1 MYKTIGGI
9 YSMNQFE
16 QQYNERKNT
25 VVNYLNDVITLLEN
39 QQKDDT
45 AKALMNLKKNVEH
58 NLFSIVLVGEF
69 SAGKST
75 FLNAL
80 MHKKILPSFTSET
93 TATVNFLRH
102 KEEAPN
108 GEAGIVYYND
118 GHTEVLPD
126 LSLKT
131 IEQVVSTRGD
141 KGEERVA
148 TTIDH
153 VDLFLESDFL
163 KKGVMLVDSPGL
175 NGVADNHREITE
187 KQIKASHASIFMF
200 SADHPGSKTDFE
212 FVRDL
217 REQYGSQ
224 SNNIF
229 YVLNKID
236 AVRKSEGQTVEVVI
250 EDLKKSYAKQ
260 FPEDTTMPPIYPIA
274 GFAALVARDKDMKEY
289 IGGETITSQQRRDE
303 LERFSRM
310 EDFEARLWK
319 YLTEGERTK
328 AQLLEPINTSIAE
341 LNEQRKL
348 LEEQK
353 GLLEGKESSEELV
366 KQKEFLEQK
375 LDELQKE
382 KRRVANPLSMKI
394 STIVRELNED
404 IKAQCVNIGTR
415 IKAEIEP
422 MEDVEEMNLYAQN
435 LTRILESKYKR
446 IAQNIDN
453 RLKDELLMAVQ
464 EECSEYFSEINSGLL
479 EISNKSV
486 LKTDIGEFNS
496 KEIQINNDLEKK
508 ETELNIIKEEMSK
521 LRKKVSGL
529 EADSIEAQEIE
540 AELARKDE
548 EIYNLKNRKSS
559 YMSNFIMPDIHY
571 KTEQEWKKGSRSG
584 LLGGLAYIFVG
595 SKKELVNKEVAD
607 TRARDKAIEDRDKYL
622 SEIDSE
628 TKRLETERKNMRTS
642 SRSSKV
648 IESEIRNNM
657 EQMKDLQAEY
667 EEKQKKIIENMKE
680 NSAKACRR
688 MTRNINNYTEDCSDK
703 FISSAS
709 MYLTS
714 QQKNYVEF
722 TKNVFESSINQKM
735 SEQKQKLDKVLEL
748 INTEGKERD
757 EQLNTINSDI
767 ESVRDL
773 QNKGIEIKADLEESL
788 NDTIEQEVL

>member
-1 MYKTIGGI
+1 
-9 YSMNQFE
+9 MNQFE
-16 QQYNERKNT
+16 QQYNERKTT

-45 AKALMNLKKNVEH
+45 AKALMNLKNNVEH

-102 KEEAPN
+102 KDEAPN

-175 NGVADNHREITE
+175 NGIAENHREITE

-200 SADHPGSKTDFE
+200 SADHPGSRTDFE

-236 AVRKSEGQTVEVVI
+236 AIRESEGQSVEGVI

-260 FPEDTTMPPIYPIA
+260 FPENTTMPAIYPVA
-274 GFAALVARDKDMKEY
+274 GFAALVARDTDMKEY
-289 IGGETITSQQRRDE
+289 IGGEIIKSQQRRDE
-303 LERFSRM
+303 LEQFSRM

-353 GLLEGKESSEELV
+353 GLLEGKESSEELI

-375 LDELQKE
+375 LDDLQKE
-382 KRRVANPLSMKI
+382 KKRVTNPLSMKI
-394 STIVRELNED
+394 STIVRELNEE
-404 IKAQCVNIGTR
+404 IKSQCAKIGDR
-415 IKAEIEP
+415 IKVEIEP
-422 MEDVEEMNLYAQN
+422 IEDVEEMNSYAQN
-435 LTRILESKYKR
+435 LTRNLDIKYKR
-446 IAQNIDN
+446 IGQNIDN
-453 RLKDELLMAVQ
+453 RLKDELLMAVK
-464 EECSEYFSEINSGLL
+464 EECSEYFSEINNGLL

-486 LKTDIGEFNS
+486 LKTNIGEFNS
-496 KEIQINNDLEKK
+496 EGIQINNDLEKK
-508 ETELNIIKEEMSK
+508 ETELSMMKEEMSR
-521 LRKKVSGL
+521 LRKKVSEL

-540 AELARKDE
+540 AELAKKDE

-622 SEIDSE
+622 SELDSE
-628 TKRLETERKNMRTS
+628 TKRLESERKNMKTS
-642 SRSSKV
+642 SRSSKA

-657 EQMKDLQAEY
+657 EEMKELQSEY
-667 EEKQKKIIENMKE
+667 EEKQKKIIESVRE

-688 MTRNINNYTEDCSDK
+688 MTRNINNYIEDCSDK

-722 TKNVFESSINQKM
+722 TKNIFESSINQKM
-735 SEQKQKLDKVLEL
+735 NEQKQKLDKVLEL

-757 EQLNTINSDI
+757 EQLNAVNRDI
-767 ESVRDL
+767 ESIKDL
-773 QNKGIEIKADLEESL
+773 QNKGIEIKTDLEGSL
-788 NDTIEQEVL
+788 NDTIEQEAL

>member
-1 MYKTIGGI
+1 
-9 YSMNQFE
+9 MNQFE
-16 QQYNERKNT
+16 QQYNERKTT

-45 AKALMNLKKNVEH
+45 AKALMNLKNNVEH

-102 KEEAPN
+102 KDEAPN

-175 NGVADNHREITE
+175 NGIAENHREITE
-187 KQIKASHASIFMF
+187 KQIKASHASIFVF
-200 SADHPGSKTDFE
+200 SADHPGSRTDFE

-236 AVRKSEGQTVEVVI
+236 AIRESEGQSVEGVI

-260 FPEDTTMPPIYPIA
+260 FPEDTTMPAIYPVA
-274 GFAALVARDKDMKEY
+274 GFAALVARDTDMKEY
-289 IGGETITSQQRRDE
+289 IGGEIIKSQQRRDE
-303 LERFSRM
+303 LEQFSRM
-310 EDFEARLWK
+310 ENFEARLWK

-341 LNEQRKL
+341 LSEQRKL

-353 GLLEGKESSEELV
+353 GLLEGKENSEDLV

-382 KRRVANPLSMKI
+382 KRRVANPLRIKI
-394 STIVRELNED
+394 SAIIRELNEE
-404 IKAQCVNIGTR
+404 IKSQCSR
-415 IKAEIEP
+415 IEDKKKAEIEP
-422 MEDVEEMNLYAQN
+422 IEDVEELNLYAQG
-435 LTRILESKYKR
+435 LTKRINNEYKR
-446 IAQNIDN
+446 IAQNIDY
-453 RLKDELLMAVQ
+453 RLKDDLLIAVK
-464 EECSEYFSEINSGLL
+464 EECSEYFSEINDGLL
-479 EISNKSV
+479 EMSNKSA
-486 LKTDIGEFNS
+486 LQIDFDEFTS
-496 KEIQINNDLEKK
+496 KEIQVNNDLEKK
-508 ETELNIIKEEMSK
+508 ETELEVLKKEMSK
-521 LRKKVSGL
+521 LRENISGL
-529 EADSIEAQEIE
+529 EADSIEAQELE
-540 AELARKDE
+540 AEIAKKDE
-548 EIYNLKNRKSS
+548 ELYNLKNRKSS
-559 YMSNFIMPDIHY
+559 YMSNFITPDIHY
-571 KTEQEWKKGSRSG
+571 KIEQEWKEGSRGG
-584 LLGGLAYIFVG
+584 LLGGLAYILVG

-622 SEIDSE
+622 SELDNE
-628 TKRLETERKNMRTS
+628 TRRLENERKNMKTA
-642 SRSSKV
+642 SRSSKS
-648 IESEIRNNM
+648 IEREIRNNM
-657 EQMKDLQAEY
+657 EEMKELQAEY
-667 EEKQKKIIENMKE
+667 EEKQKKIIESMKE
-680 NSAKACRR
+680 NSTKVCRE
-688 MTRNINNYTEDCSDK
+688 MARNMSYYIEDCSDK
-703 FISSAS
+703 FISSVS
-709 MYLTS
+709 MYLNS
-714 QQKNYVEF
+714 QRKNYVEF

-735 SEQKQKLDKVLEL
+735 NEQKQKLDKVLEL

-757 EQLNTINSDI
+757 EQLSAVNNDI
-767 ESVRDL
+767 ESIKDL
-773 QNKGIEIKADLEESL
+773 QNKGIEIKTDLEGSL
-788 NDTIEQEVL
+788 NDTIEQEAL

>member
-1 MYKTIGGI
+1 
-9 YSMNQFE
+9 MNQFE

-45 AKALMNLKKNVEH
+45 AKALMNLKNNVEH

-102 KEEAPN
+102 KDEAPN

-141 KGEERVA
+141 KGDERVA
-148 TTIDH
+148 TIIDH

-236 AVRKSEGQTVEVVI
+236 AIRESEGQSVEGVI

-260 FPEDTTMPPIYPIA
+260 FPEDTTMPSIYPVA

-289 IGGETITSQQRRDE
+289 IGGEIIKSQQRRDE
-303 LERFSRM
+303 LEQFSCM
-310 EDFEARLWK
+310 ENFEARLWK

-375 LDELQKE
+375 LDDLQKE
-382 KRRVANPLSMKI
+382 KKQVANPLSMKI
-394 STIVRELNED
+394 INIVRELNEE
-404 IKAQCVNIGTR
+404 IKSQCAKIGDR
-415 IKAEIEP
+415 IKVEIKP
-422 MEDVEEMNLYAQN
+422 IEDVEEMNLYAQN
-435 LTRILESKYKR
+435 LTRNLDIKYKR

-464 EECSEYFSEINSGLL
+464 EECSEYFLEINNGLL
-479 EISNKSV
+479 EISNKSA
-486 LKTDIGEFNS
+486 LETNINEFNS
-496 KEIQINNDLEKK
+496 EVIQINNDLEKK
-508 ETELNIIKEEMSK
+508 EAELNTIKEEMSR
-521 LRKKVSGL
+521 LRKKVSEL

-548 EIYNLKNRKSS
+548 ELYNLKNKKSN

-571 KTEQEWKKGSRSG
+571 KNEQEWKEGSRGG
-584 LLGGLAYIFVG
+584 LLGGLAYILVG

-607 TRARDKAIEDRDKYL
+607 TRARDMAIADRDRYL

-642 SRSSKV
+642 SRSSKI
-648 IESEIRNNM
+648 IENEIRNNM

-667 EEKQKKIIENMKE
+667 EEKQKKIIESMKE

-735 SEQKQKLDKVLEL
+735 NEQKQKLDKILEL

-757 EQLNTINSDI
+757 EQLNAVNSDI
-767 ESVRDL
+767 ESIRDL
-773 QNKGIEIKADLEESL
+773 QNKGIEIKTDLEECL
-788 NDTIEQEVL
+788 NDTIEQEAL

>member
-1 MYKTIGGI
+1 
-9 YSMNQFE
+9 MNQFE
-16 QQYNERKNT
+16 QQYNERKTT

-45 AKALMNLKKNVEH
+45 AKALMNLKNNVEH

-102 KEEAPN
+102 KDEAPN

-289 IGGETITSQQRRDE
+289 IGGEIIKSQQRRDE
-303 LERFSRM
+303 LEQFSRM
-310 EDFEARLWK
+310 ENFEARLWK

-341 LNEQRKL
+341 LSEQRKL

-382 KRRVANPLSMKI
+382 KRRVANPLSIKI
-394 STIVRELNED
+394 SAIVRELNEE
-404 IKAQCVNIGTR
+404 IKSQCAKIGDR
-415 IKAEIEP
+415 IKVEIEP
-422 MEDVEEMNLYAQN
+422 IEDVEEMNSYAQN
-435 LTRILESKYKR
+435 LTRTLDIKYKR

-453 RLKDELLMAVQ
+453 RLKDELLDVVE
-464 EECSEYFSEINSGLL
+464 EECNEYYSKIEKGLL
-479 EISNKSV
+479 ELSNKSV
-486 LKTDIGEFNS
+486 LKTDIDEFAS
-496 KEIQINNDLEKK
+496 GEIQVNNDLEKK
-508 ETELNIIKEEMSK
+508 EAELEVLKKEMSR
-521 LRKKVSGL
+521 LRESISGL
-529 EADSIEAQEIE
+529 EADSIEAQELE
-540 AELARKDE
+540 AEIAKKDE
-548 EIYNLKNRKSS
+548 ELYNLKNRKSS

-571 KTEQEWKKGSRSG
+571 KTEQELEERDRGG
-584 LLGGLAYIFVG
+584 LLGGLAWIFVG

-622 SEIDSE
+622 SELDSE
-628 TKRLETERKNMRTS
+628 TKRLEDERKNMKTA

-657 EQMKDLQAEY
+657 EQIKEMQAEY
-667 EEKQKKIIENMKE
+667 EEKQKKIIESMKE

-688 MTRNINNYTEDCSDK
+688 MVRNMSYYIEDCSDK

-709 MYLTS
+709 MYLNS
-714 QQKNYVEF
+714 QRKNYVEF
-722 TKNVFESSINQKM
+722 TKNIFESSINQKM
-735 SEQKQKLDKVLEL
+735 NEQKQKFDKVLEL

-757 EQLNTINSDI
+757 EQLSAVNNDI
-767 ESVRDL
+767 ESIKDL
-773 QNKGIEIKADLEESL
+773 QNKGIEIKTDLEGSL
-788 NDTIEQEVL
+788 NDTIEQEAL